1 MAAEIVRITLENNA
15 FIDLQCGD
23 AYDCNGQKVTSLSPK
38 PLAVLRCIAESSIK
52 SADGTSGNGVS
63 SDDLFKTLWRDCNET
78 GNVAVQVSIIRG
90 VFDALWPKKGKYCIP
105 SSALTNHR
113 YLLCH
118 CTIVPKTYTLAD
130 IKLEELYARVT
141 DDFRFVTAGDDS
153 FFPQDETGTEQLVK
167 RVLFF
172 TGDCFLGMERKTV
185 VPDKLLAGLFC
196 GNAADDRVSNCILS
210 KCLSPE
216 EKDQEELDY
225 KRMCAVW
232 DELAGSDKQVGSDK
246 RAESDELVGFIGKNL
261 INSSRATSYA
271 NDYNEVPQSMA
282 DIIEYS
288 QVLINARYQNILN
301 RLAPYVAEKCGE
313 KLHSLECDTDLIHAA
328 QNGDKKE
335 KDGGK
340 KVVYAYI
347 AALVLLFF
355 DRAIPVHSSKFSQK
369 KKRYQKA
376 LDRCIREKLPHGSFS
391 LTEDF
396 FSPELEA
403 EKFQKA
409 CEGMSDEEKKKQYV
423 RFFVSFTEE
432 ERELIFKSLEF
443 HRNDKKIS
451 GENNDQLISQISQIN
466 NSSPK
471 RTL

>member
-90 VFDALWPKKGKYCIP
+90 VFDALWPKKGKDCIP

-153 FFPQDETGTEQLVK
+153 IFPQDETGTEQLTK
-167 RVLFF
+167 RVLLF
-172 TGDCFLGMERKTV
+172 TGDCFLGMKHNTA
-185 VPDKLLAGLFC
+185 VPDKLLADLFC
-196 GNAADDRVSNCILS
+196 SNTADDRVSECIFS

-216 EKDQEELDY
+216 ERDQEELDY

-246 RAESDELVGFIGKNL
+246 QAEFDKLVGFIGKNL

-271 NDYNEVPQSMA
+271 NDYNKIPHSMTE
-282 DIIEYS
+282 IKLSEYP
-288 QVLINARYQNILN
+288 QVLIDARYQNILN

-355 DRAIPVHSSKFSQK
+355 DRAIPAHSSKFSQK

-376 LDRCIREKLPHGSFS
+376 LDRCIQKMLPSETPPSKQVAEKLKEILSGKSEKEIEEILTDLFGS
-391 LTEDF
+391 LDDEYV
-396 FSPELEA
+396 
-403 EKFQKA
+403 KA
-409 CEGMSDEEKKKQYV
+409 IRDHLNRK
-423 RFFVSFTEE
+423 
-432 ERELIFKSLEF
+432 
-443 HRNDKKIS
+443 NIS
-451 GENNDQLISQISQIN
+451 IENTDQLIDPP
-466 NSSPK
+466 PK
-471 RTL
+471 LTL